1 MRKTINLYV
10 KVGTHVFLPINVA
23 LTASFAMRVALFFIN
38 EGTLSISSWTP
49 LAV

>member
-1 MRKTINLYV
+1 MRKTISLYV
-10 KVGTHVFLPINVA
+10 KVGTHVFFPINVA